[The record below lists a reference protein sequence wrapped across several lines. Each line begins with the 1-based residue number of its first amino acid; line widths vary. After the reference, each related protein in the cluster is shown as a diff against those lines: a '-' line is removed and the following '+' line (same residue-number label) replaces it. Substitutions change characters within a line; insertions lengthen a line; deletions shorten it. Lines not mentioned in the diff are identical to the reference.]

1 MTIYLNLVAL
11 HSIYSSTLKVDIWMM
26 SAPASSDD
34 YTKWS
39 LIASGEGAGRI
50 AALYFASMRNEAI
63 SDRILLLNS
72 ARADLKKVLDEIAE
86 HLGSKEVKILETIR
100 RERVQLFGRQS
111 TGTGNFWKVGENE
124 ARIDFDEIIRRRVE
138 SLGLTSGDAMFDI
151 MTLGGGTGNG
161 SIPYLIN
168 QMKHGSGRTASG
180 HKHFALCVWP
190 DVIEAD
196 HRHFNAICGLS
207 RLLKY
212 GEDSHQNADMVL
224 LVDNTTLGKRI
235 ELDEGES
242 NYYFEINKLIAQA
255 IDLMM
260 APGRKNTNRVIDV
273 NDYIVF
279 PSHIGVYHVTP
290 CMSTGNDVDLI
301 SLESALDD
309 AVENAFFPIDPAT
322 ATMVWLIVR
331 VPKSHFN
338 RGQFEQRTLDHTF
351 RGWIDGNIIGKLRY
365 STVTFVEEDIETFDV
380 LLLLGGFKLNK
391 LVPESF
397 EKYLMFKE
405 LLELNATNGEIS
417 LAQFGDD
424 VSLSTDELNRIEQNL
439 RDYMTHIDD
448 VVERLSG

>member
-86 HLGSKEVKILETIR
+86 HLGSKEVKVLETIR

-331 VPKSHFN
+331 VPKRHFN
-338 RGQFEQRTLDHTF
+338 RGQFEQRMLDHTF

>member
-331 VPKSHFN
+331 VPKRHFN

>member
-168 QMKHGSGRTASG
+168 QMKHGSGRTAAG

-331 VPKSHFN
+331 VPKRHFN
-338 RGQFEQRTLDHTF
+338 RGQFEQRMLDHTF

>member
-1 MTIYLNLVAL
+1 
-11 HSIYSSTLKVDIWMM
+11 MM
-26 SAPASSDD
+26 AAAPVNSDD

-50 AALYFASMRNEAI
+50 AALYFASMKNEAI
-63 SDRILLLNS
+63 ADRILLLNS

-86 HLGSKEVKILETIR
+86 HFGDKESKILETIR

-138 SLGLTSGDAMFDI
+138 GLGLASGDAMFDI

-161 SIPYLIN
+161 SIPYLID
-168 QMKHGSGRTASG
+168 QMKHGSGRAAAG

-190 DVIEAD
+190 DLIEAD
-196 HRHFNAICGLS
+196 HRHFNAVCGLS

-212 GEDSHQNADMVL
+212 GDDAHQNADMVL
-224 LVDNTTLGKRI
+224 LVDNTTLGKRV
-235 ELDEGES
+235 ELMESES

-255 IDLMM
+255 IDLIM

-279 PSHIGVYHVTP
+279 PSHIGVYHATP
-290 CMSTGNDVDLI
+290 CMSLGNDVDLI

-309 AVENAFFPIDPAT
+309 AAENTFFPMDIST

-331 VPKSHFN
+331 VPKHHFN
-338 RGQFEQRTLDHTF
+338 RGQFEQRSVDHAF
-351 RGWIDGNIIGKLRY
+351 KEWIEDNIIGKLRY

-380 LLLLGGFKLNK
+380 LLLLGGFKLDK

-397 EKYLMFKE
+397 EKYLMFGE
-405 LLELNATNGEIS
+405 LLELNAKNGEIS
-417 LAQFGDD
+417 LEQFGDD
-424 VSLSTDELNRIEQNL
+424 VSLSTKELDQIEQNL
-439 RDYMTHIDD
+439 RDYMAHIDD
-448 VVERLSG
+448 VVERLSN

>member
-1 MTIYLNLVAL
+1 
-11 HSIYSSTLKVDIWMM
+11 M
-26 SAPASSDD
+26 SASASSDD

-86 HLGSKEVKILETIR
+86 HLGGKEAKALETIR

-124 ARIDFDEIIRRRVE
+124 ARIDFDEIIRRRIE

-161 SIPYLIN
+161 SIPYIID

-190 DVIEAD
+190 DLIEAD

-212 GEDSHQNADMVL
+212 GEDNHQNADMVM
-224 LVDNTTLGKRI
+224 LVDNTTLGKKI
-235 ELDEGES
+235 ELDGGES
-242 NYYFEINKLIAQA
+242 NYYYEINKMIAQA
-255 IDLMM
+255 IDMMM

-279 PSHIGVYHVTP
+279 PSHIGVYHTTP
-290 CMSTGNDVDLI
+290 CMSLGNDVDLI
-301 SLESALDD
+301 SIESALDD
-309 AVENAFFPIDPAT
+309 AIENAFFPMDPAT
-322 ATMVWLIVR
+322 ATVVWLIVR
-331 VPKSHFN
+331 VPKRYFN
-338 RGQFEQRTLDHTF
+338 VGQFEQRTLDHKF
-351 RGWIDGNIIGKLRY
+351 KGWVEENIIGKLRY
-365 STVTFVEEDIETFDV
+365 STVTFVEEDIDTFDV
-380 LLLLGGFKLNK
+380 LLLLGGFKLEK
-391 LVPESF
+391 LVTESF

-405 LLELNATNGEIS
+405 LLELNAKNGKIS

-424 VSLSTDELNRIEQNL
+424 VTLSTDELNRIEQNL
-439 RDYMTHIDD
+439 RDYMAHIDD
-448 VVERLSG
+448 VVKRLSK

>member
-1 MTIYLNLVAL
+1 
-11 HSIYSSTLKVDIWMM
+11 MM

-63 SDRILLLNS
+63 ADRILLLNS

-161 SIPYLIN
+161 SIPYLID
-168 QMKHGSGRTASG
+168 QMKHGSGRTAAG

-212 GEDSHQNADMVL
+212 GKDSHQNADMVL

-279 PSHIGVYHVTP
+279 PSHIGVYHATP

-331 VPKSHFN
+331 VPKRHFN

-351 RGWIDGNIIGKLRY
+351 RGWIEGNIIGKLRY

-439 RDYMTHIDD
+439 RDYMAHIDD
-448 VVERLSG
+448 VVGRLSR

>member
-1 MTIYLNLVAL
+1 
-11 HSIYSSTLKVDIWMM
+11 MM
-26 SAPASSDD
+26 SVPASSDD

-50 AALYFASMRNEAI
+50 AALYFASMKNEAI
-63 SDRILLLNS
+63 GDRILLLNS

-86 HLGSKEVKILETIR
+86 NLGAKETEVLETIR

-161 SIPYLIN
+161 SIPYLID
-168 QMKHGSGRTASG
+168 QLKHGSGRTAAG

-190 DVIEAD
+190 DTIEAD

-212 GEDSHQNADMVL
+212 GENNRQNADIVL
-224 LVDNTTLGKRI
+224 LADNTTLGKRI

-242 NYYFEINKLIAQA
+242 NYYFEINKMIAQA
-255 IDLMM
+255 VDLIM

-279 PSHIGVYHVTP
+279 PSHIGVYHATP
-290 CMSTGNDVDLI
+290 CMSLGNDVDLI
-301 SLESALDD
+301 SLESAFDD
-309 AVENAFFPIDPAT
+309 AVENAFFPLDPET

-331 VPKSHFN
+331 VPKKYFN
-338 RGQFEQRTLDHTF
+338 RGQFEQRALDHTF
-351 RGWIDGNIIGKLRY
+351 KGWIEDHIIGKLRY
-365 STVTFVEEDIETFDV
+365 STVTFVEDDIETFDV

-397 EKYLMFKE
+397 EKYLLFKE
-405 LLELNATNGEIS
+405 LLELNATDGDIS

-424 VSLSTDELNRIEQNL
+424 VTLSTDELNRIEQNL
-439 RDYMTHIDD
+439 RDYMAHIDD
-448 VVERLSG
+448 VVERLRA

>member
-1 MTIYLNLVAL
+1 
-11 HSIYSSTLKVDIWMM
+11 MM
-26 SAPASSDD
+26 SAPVSSDD

-50 AALYFASMRNEAI
+50 AALYFASMQNEAI
-63 SDRILLLNS
+63 ADRILLLNS

-86 HLGSKEVKILETIR
+86 HLGGKEAKLLETIR

-161 SIPYLIN
+161 SIPYLID
-168 QMKHGSGRTASG
+168 QMKHGAGRTAAG

-190 DVIEAD
+190 DSIEAD

-212 GEDSHQNADMVL
+212 GEDSHQNADIVL
-224 LVDNTTLGKRI
+224 LVDNTTLGKRV
-235 ELDEGES
+235 ELGEGES
-242 NYYFEINKLIAQA
+242 NYYFEINRMIAQA
-255 IDLMM
+255 IDLIM

-279 PSHIGVYHVTP
+279 PSHIGVYHATP
-290 CMSTGNDVDLI
+290 CMSLGNDVDLI

-309 AVENAFFPIDPAT
+309 AVENAFFPMDPAT

-331 VPKSHFN
+331 VPERYFN
-338 RGQFEQRTLDHTF
+338 RGQFEQRALDHTF
-351 RGWIDGNIIGKLRY
+351 KGWIEENIIGKLRY

-397 EKYLMFKE
+397 EKYTLFKE
-405 LLELNATNGEIS
+405 LLELNATDGDIS

-424 VSLSTDELNRIEQNL
+424 VSLSTAELNRIEQNL
-439 RDYMTHIDD
+439 RDYMAHIDE
-448 VVERLSG
+448 VVERLSA

>member
-1 MTIYLNLVAL
+1 
-11 HSIYSSTLKVDIWMM
+11 MM

-86 HLGSKEVKILETIR
+86 HLGGKEAKVLETIR

-124 ARIDFDEIIRRRVE
+124 ARIDFDEIIRRRIE

-161 SIPYLIN
+161 SIPYIID
-168 QMKHGSGRTASG
+168 QMKHGAGRTASG

-190 DVIEAD
+190 DLIEAD

-212 GEDSHQNADMVL
+212 GEDSHQNADMVM
-224 LVDNTTLGKRI
+224 LVDNTTLGRKI
-235 ELDEGES
+235 ELAGGES
-242 NYYFEINKLIAQA
+242 NYYYEINKMIAQA
-255 IDLMM
+255 IDMMM

-279 PSHIGVYHVTP
+279 PSHIGVYHTTP
-290 CMSTGNDVDLI
+290 CMSLGNDVDLI
-301 SLESALDD
+301 SIESALDD
-309 AVENAFFPIDPAT
+309 AIENAFFPMDPST
-322 ATMVWLIVR
+322 ATVVWLIVR
-331 VPKSHFN
+331 VPKRYFN
-338 RGQFEQRTLDHTF
+338 TGQFEQRTLDHRF
-351 RGWIDGNIIGKLRY
+351 KGWVEENIIGKLRY
-365 STVTFVEEDIETFDV
+365 STVTFVEVDIDTFDV
-380 LLLLGGFKLNK
+380 LLLLGGFKLEK

-405 LLELNATNGEIS
+405 LLELNAKNGEIS

-424 VSLSTDELNRIEQNL
+424 VTLSTDELNRIEQNL
-439 RDYMTHIDD
+439 RDYMAHIDD
-448 VVERLSG
+448 VVKRLSE

>member
-1 MTIYLNLVAL
+1 
-11 HSIYSSTLKVDIWMM
+11 MM
-26 SAPASSDD
+26 SASASSDD

-63 SDRILLLNS
+63 ADRILLLNS
-72 ARADLKKVLDEIAE
+72 ARADLKKVLDEIAD
-86 HLGSKEVKILETIR
+86 HLGDKEAKALETIR

-124 ARIDFDEIIRRRVE
+124 ARIDFDEIIRRRIE

-161 SIPYLIN
+161 SIPYIID
-168 QMKHGSGRTASG
+168 QMKHGAGRTASG

-190 DVIEAD
+190 DLIEAD

-212 GEDSHQNADMVL
+212 GEDSHQNADMVM
-224 LVDNTTLGKRI
+224 LVDNTTLGKKI
-235 ELDEGES
+235 DLADGES
-242 NYYFEINKLIAQA
+242 NYYYEINRMIAQA
-255 IDLMM
+255 IDMMM

-279 PSHIGVYHVTP
+279 PSHIGVYHTTP
-290 CMSTGNDVDLI
+290 CMSLGNDVDLI

-309 AVENAFFPIDPAT
+309 AIENAFFPMDPAT
-322 ATMVWLIVR
+322 ATVVWLIVR
-331 VPKSHFN
+331 VPKRYFN
-338 RGQFEQRTLDHTF
+338 IGQFEQRTLDQRF
-351 RGWIDGNIIGKLRY
+351 KGWVEENIIGKLRY
-365 STVTFVEEDIETFDV
+365 STVTFVEDDIDTFDV
-380 LLLLGGFKLNK
+380 LLLLGGFKLEK

-405 LLELNATNGEIS
+405 LLELNAKNGEIS

-424 VSLSTDELNRIEQNL
+424 VTLSTDELNRIEQNP
-439 RDYMTHIDD
+439 RN
-448 VVERLSG
+448 

>member
-1 MTIYLNLVAL
+1 
-11 HSIYSSTLKVDIWMM
+11 MM
-26 SAPASSDD
+26 AATPVNSDD

-50 AALYFASMRNEAI
+50 AALYFASMKNEAI
-63 SDRILLLNS
+63 ADRILLLNS

-86 HLGSKEVKILETIR
+86 HLGDKESKILETIR

-138 SLGLTSGDAMFDI
+138 GLGLASGDAMFDI

-161 SIPYLIN
+161 SIPYLID
-168 QMKHGSGRTASG
+168 QMKHGSGRAAAG

-190 DVIEAD
+190 DLIEAD
-196 HRHFNAICGLS
+196 HRHFNAVCGLS

-212 GEDSHQNADMVL
+212 GDDAHQNADMVL
-224 LVDNTTLGKRI
+224 LVDNTTLGKRV
-235 ELDEGES
+235 ELMESES

-255 IDLMM
+255 IDLIM

-279 PSHIGVYHVTP
+279 PSHIGVYHATP
-290 CMSTGNDVDLI
+290 CMSLGNDVDLI

-309 AVENAFFPIDPAT
+309 AAENAFFPMDIST

-331 VPKSHFN
+331 VPKRHFN
-338 RGQFEQRTLDHTF
+338 SAQFEQRAVDHAF
-351 RGWIDGNIIGKLRY
+351 KEWIEENIIGKLRY
-365 STVTFVEEDIETFDV
+365 STVTFVEDDIETFDV
-380 LLLLGGFKLNK
+380 LLLLGGFKLDK

-397 EKYLMFKE
+397 EKYLMFGE
-405 LLELNATNGEIS
+405 LLELNAKDGEIS
-417 LAQFGDD
+417 LEQFGDD
-424 VSLSTDELNRIEQNL
+424 VSLSTKELDRIEQNL
-439 RDYMTHIDD
+439 RDYMAHIDD
-448 VVERLSG
+448 VVERLSN